1 MIQTKKVLMIVLV
14 ISAIII
20 AGCSD
25 SMDELQL
32 DSAALT
38 EEFIQGESLK
48 ASFTDSRVAGMK
60 GIAENDNLQL
70 LVTEQ
75 TGEIAVI
82 DKNNGEIWYSNP
94 PESDS
99 DAVALGINKQLLSSQ
114 MKLDYYN
121 MSGQINSINSKTDSA
136 DYNQIR
142 FEPISNGV
150 RVTYRFGKYE
160 KTLND
165 LPMLISKS
173 RFEQLATKLDETG
186 QRALQTAYTE
196 DVEKS
201 VYVRGNDQ
209 ILQGIRLKR
218 ALQAFEDAGYTEEDL
233 LLDIEEHQLDQPI
246 SEPRVFQAAI
256 EYTLD
261 ANSLVA
267 KIPSSSI
274 QYPEDYPIS
283 QLSIM
288 NYFGAGGVEEEG
300 SLFVPDGSGALIN
313 FNNGKTQY
321 SAYQQQVY
329 GTDMTLESYVSAVSE
344 ESVRLPVFGIIREG
358 SAFLGIIEDGAA
370 AASIHADVS
379 GKLNSYNYVYPIFT
393 VLNNGEVTL
402 NANGKQRSLPKFQ
415 ENKMKSD
422 FTIRYAFLDGEEASY
437 KGMAQYFQKY
447 LLAKNGLPQLVTD
460 TKSEDSP
467 FYLQVVGSINKEKK
481 FAGIPYE
488 SLEPLTTF
496 EQTKDIIT
504 EMKQRDINHIKLQ
517 YSGWFNNGLNHGIPK
532 SISIDKEVGGKK
544 GFRDFT
550 AFAQEQEIS
559 FYPDVALLTAYT
571 DDHFNTSKD
580 AARTIK
586 GVPARIF
593 AYDMGLDGRDRSRI
607 PSHVISPRLVN
618 SYVDGMLNDLLDLP
632 IQSISLR
639 DLADQL
645 NSDYRKNKQIDRTE
659 SEEFSINALNQI
671 GEASLSVIANG
682 GNSYA
687 LPFLTDITNAPMTS
701 SKFKIADEEIPF
713 YQMVVRG
720 SINYTGAPYNLSTFT
735 SMEQYILKCL
745 EYGSGVYFEWIYEP
759 NHTVKDTDYNN
770 LYAVNYELW
779 IDQASEIYNNVN
791 EVLRKVQNERIIGHE
806 KLTEGVYKTVYE
818 SMYVIVNYNHSQVTI
833 DGRTIDAE
841 SYITG
846 GEQS

>member
-1 MIQTKKVLMIVLV
+1 MIQTRNVLMIVLV

-20 AGCSD
+20 AGCSN
-25 SMDELQL
+25 SKDELPL

-48 ASFTDSRVAGMK
+48 ASFTDSRLEGMK
-60 GIAENDNLQL
+60 GIAENNTLQL
-70 LVTEQ
+70 LVMEQ

-82 DKNNGEIWYSNP
+82 DKNSNEIWYSNP

-99 DAVALGINKQLLSSQ
+99 DTIAMGVNKQLLSSQ

-136 DYNQIR
+136 DYKQIKY
-142 FEPISNGV
+142 EPISNGV
-150 RVTYRFGKYE
+150 RVSYRFGKYE
-160 KTLND
+160 KTLDN
-165 LPMLISKS
+165 LPMLMSKS
-173 RFEQLATKLDETG
+173 RFEQLASKLDEKG
-186 QRALQTAYTE
+186 RAALQTAYTE
-196 DVEKS
+196 DEEKS
-201 VYVRGNDQ
+201 VYVRSNDK

-218 ALQAFEDAGYTEEDL
+218 ALQALEDAGYTEEDL
-233 LLDIEEHQLDQPI
+233 LKDIEEHQLDQSI

-267 KIPSSSI
+267 KVPSSSI
-274 QYPEDYPIS
+274 EYPEDYPIS

-288 NYFGAGGVEEEG
+288 NYFGAGGVEEKG
-300 SLFVPDGSGALIN
+300 SLFVPDGSGALIH

-329 GTDMTLESYVSAVSE
+329 GTDMTQESYVSAVNE

-370 AASIHADVS
+370 AASIQADIS

-402 NANGKQRSLPKFQ
+402 NADGKQRSLPRFQ

-422 FTIRYAFLDGEEASY
+422 FSIRYTFLGGEEASY
-437 KGMAQYFQKY
+437 EGMAHYYQKY
-447 LLAKNGLPQLVTD
+447 LLETNGLPQLATVN
-460 TKSEDSP
+460 KSEDLP
-467 FYLQVVGSINKEKK
+467 FYLQVIGSINKEKQ

-496 EQTKDIIT
+496 EQTKGIIT
-504 EMKQRDINHIKLQ
+504 QMKQRDINHIKLQ
-517 YSGWFNNGLNHGIPK
+517 YSGWFNDGMNHSIPNK
-532 SISIDKEVGGKK
+532 ISIDKVVGGKK
-544 GFRDFT
+544 DFIDFA

-559 FYPDVALLTAYT
+559 LYPDVALLTAYT
-571 DDHFNTSKD
+571 DDRFSTSKD
-580 AARTIK
+580 AARSIR
-586 GVPARIF
+586 GVPSRTYT
-593 AYDMGLDGRDRSRI
+593 YDMGLDGRDRSTT
-607 PSHVISPRLVN
+607 PSYVISPRLVN
-618 SYVDGMLNDLLDLP
+618 KYVDGMLNDLQKLP

-659 SEEFSINALNQI
+659 SEGISINALNQI
-671 GEASLSVIANG
+671 GEANLSMMANG

-687 LPFLTDITNAPMTS
+687 LPFVSDITNAPMSS
-701 SKFKIADEEIPF
+701 SKFKITDEEIPF

-735 SMEQYILKCL
+735 SVEQYILKCL

-779 IDQASEIYNNVN
+779 LDQASEIYSNVN
-791 EVLRKVQNERIIGHE
+791 EVLQNVQNERIIAHE
-806 KLTEGVYKTVYE
+806 KLSEGVYKTVYE
-818 SMYVIVNYNHSQVTI
+818 SMYVIVNYNDSQVTI